1 MVTFL
6 KDPSLA
12 GADIPFGVVEVE
24 YPDRN
29 RWREEEFR
37 ALALEELAA
46 CRARFPHYD
55 RKAVFGDHPYVRYFR
70 KFKKTYPVML
80 QFESVMFKGQPFPN
94 VNPVTEVP
102 FLLEL
107 TSWVLSGTHDAD
119 RLQGPVEL
127 YLAAEKAPFLGIR
140 DRELHTY
147 PGDLSARD
155 QGGII
160 FSLIAGTDGR
170 TCARPE
176 SRHVFYP
183 LFGIPGLPVSVLE
196 GAMARLKGY
205 VEALSPEAAVQT
217 AFI

>member
-12 GADIPFGVVEVE
+12 GKDIPFGVVEVA
-24 YPDRN
+24 YPSRDR
-29 RWREEEFR
+29 WHEADFR
-37 ALALEELAA
+37 ALAEEELAA
-46 CRARFPHYD
+46 CRACFPDYD
-55 RKAVFGDHPYVRYFR
+55 RKAVFGDHPYVRYFK

-80 QFESVMFKGQPFPN
+80 QFESVMFKGQPFPD

-107 TSWVLSGTHDAD
+107 TSWVLSGTHDID

-127 YLAAEKAPFLGIR
+127 YLAAEKAPFLGMR

-176 SRHVFYP
+176 SRNVFYP
-183 LFGIPGLPVSVLE
+183 LFGIPGLPAQVLE
-196 GAMARLKGY
+196 EAMARLTRY
-205 VEALSPEAAVQT
+205 VKTLSPDAAVQT
-217 AFI
+217 ALL